1 MSAET
6 LIKSLPV
13 RQLTAREAADFLDS
27 IRGGFRIHAI
37 DILMDGHSVPSP
49 LVFAATGT
57 DYDSFPLD
65 VPPDDLP
72 RLLDEVQRLNP
83 FLVEAA
89 KKQIERQVAA
99 LDKMAAELDKL
110 IKTPGTASVGFAS
123 NWHSSESTTP

>member
-27 IRGGFRIHAI
+27 IRGGFRVHAI
-37 DILMDGHSVPSP
+37 DILMDGHAVPSP

-65 VPPDDLP
+65 IPPDDLP

-83 FLVEAA
+83 FLTEAA

-99 LDKMAAELDKL
+99 LDKMVAELDKL
-110 IKTPGTASVGFAS
+110 IKTPGTASAGFVSSS
-123 NWHSSESTTP
+123 NSLESTTP

>member
-37 DILMDGHSVPSP
+37 DILMDGHAVPSP

-65 VPPDDLP
+65 IPPDDLP

-83 FLVEAA
+83 FLTEAA

-123 NWHSSESTTP
+123 SLHSSASATR